1 MPINPNGLINLKS
14 GQLAIQTLFSEPRCY
29 KYVAMIQGAFSGW
42 GAITPS
48 SGEPPQRGW
57 LCGMCFI
64 ILIHSR
70 RCHDSNCTEGH
81 QKKCGYSTKI
91 MSAATCWLGTLPFSA
106 PTADDLFVP
115 FAMPLHPL
123 PSVLTISTGRLW
135 CIKPSTCRRR

>member
-14 GQLAIQTLFSEPRCY
+14 GQLAIQTLFSEPQCY

-57 LCGMCFI
+57 ICGVC
-64 ILIHSR
+64 LIHSHH
-70 RCHDSNCTEGH
+70 CHDPKCSEGH
-81 QKKCGYSTKI
+81 QKKCSYCTKTA
-91 MSAATCWLGTLPFSA
+91 SAATCWLPLFPFSA
-106 PTADDLFVP
+106 SMADDLLVP
-115 FAMPLHPL
+115 PAMPLHPL

-135 CIKPSTCRRR
+135 RIKPSTCRRR